1 MKTSQ
6 RAMLRLI
13 AVFKLLKASLLIVV
27 GAGILR
33 LIHNDLA
40 TELDHWI
47 ARLGLDPGN
56 RYVDHLLSK
65 ADSISPHQVRDLGL
79 GSLVYAALFMTEGI
93 GLWLLQRW
101 AEWFTVVITAS
112 LLPIEVYE
120 IHRHPTAVKILVLIV
135 NVAVVVYLLYRIRD
149 ESPRRRKSQAPK
161 RRRSDRFTM

>member
-1 MKTSQ
+1 
-6 RAMLRLI
+6 MLRLI

-33 LIHNDLA
+33 LIHNDLV

-47 ARLGLDPGN
+47 AGLGLDPGN

-65 ADSISPHQVRDLGL
+65 AASISPHQVRDLGL

-135 NVAVVVYLLYRIRD
+135 NVAVVVYLLCRIRD

>member
-1 MKTSQ
+1 
-6 RAMLRLI
+6 MLRLI